1 VLDPALAQL
10 VESWSGGRIV
20 RAQRAGTGASRVTWL
35 IDAERAG
42 QPLALVLRCDANDGP
57 LSGTELTL
65 EREATVYGA
74 LMKTGVRI
82 PRLVAVATGGGA
94 LLLERA
100 PGSDAFA
107 AVADPAVKQAI
118 ADDYFTALSELH
130 TVDPAE
136 LWLPGF
142 ERPRDPRDHARADL
156 RLWRRIAAAR
166 LAGSDP
172 LLDTAFDWLDA
183 NAPATAARASL
194 CHGDA
199 GPGNFL
205 FEGSRVTALL
215 DWEFAHLGDPHDDL
229 AWVAVR
235 AQLLG
240 GFGDLA
246 RGYRTWSAATGLRA
260 DRARIEF
267 YRALVLTRMAV
278 SCRIALSHAGPRS
291 RDTTVY
297 ALLLP
302 YLRALLPE
310 ALARAGC
317 PRAQV
322 ESFDADGRA
331 GIDAQ
336 PLLRAHARP
345 LDELPAA

>member
-10 VESWSGGRIV
+10 VESASGARIV
-20 RAQRAGTGASRVTWL
+20 RAERAGTGASRVTWL
-35 IDAERAG
+35 IDAERGG
-42 QPLALVLRCDANDGP
+42 QPIPLVLRCDASDGP

-74 LMKTGVRI
+74 LMKTRVRI
-82 PRLVAVATGGGA
+82 PRLLAVAAGGAA

-107 AVADPAVKQAI
+107 AVSDPARKQAI
-118 ADDYFTALSELH
+118 ADDYFAALAELH
-130 TVDPAE
+130 ALDPAE
-136 LWLPGF
+136 LWLPDF
-142 ERPRDPRDHARADL
+142 ERPREPRDHARADL
-156 RLWRRIAAAR
+156 GLWRRIAAAR

-172 LLDTAFDWLDA
+172 LLDTAFGWLDA
-183 NAPATAARASL
+183 NAPATASRTSL

-215 DWEFAHLGDPHDDL
+215 DWEFAHVGDPHDDL

-246 RGYRTWSAATGLRA
+246 RGVRAWSAATGVPF
-260 DRARIEF
+260 DPARVEY
-267 YRALVLTRMAV
+267 YRALVLVRMAV
-278 SCRIALSHAGPRS
+278 SCRIALSHAGARS
-291 RDTTVY
+291 RDASVY

-317 PRAQV
+317 ARA
-322 ESFDADGRA
+322 ELERFAAEGRA
-331 GIDAQ
+331 AIDAQ
-336 PLLRAHARP
+336 PLLRVHARP
-345 LDELPAA
+345 LDPLPAA

>member
-10 VESWSGGRIV
+10 VESSAGGRIV
-20 RAQRAGTGASRVTWL
+20 RAERAGTGASRVTWL
-35 IDAERAG
+35 VDVERAG
-42 QPLALVLRCDANDGP
+42 EVIPLVLRCDPGDGP

-65 EREATVYGA
+65 EREARVYRA
-74 LMKTGVRI
+74 LAATPVRI
-82 PRLVAVATGGGA
+82 PRLLAVAPGGGA

-107 AVADPAVKQAI
+107 AVREPERKQAL
-118 ADDYFTALSELH
+118 ADDYFAALAELH
-130 TVDPAE
+130 LQDPDE

-142 ERPRDPRDHARADL
+142 EKPRDPRDHARADL
-156 RLWRRIAAAR
+156 RLWRRIAASH
-166 LAGSDP
+166 LPGPDP
-172 LLDTAFDWLDA
+172 LLDTAFAWLDA
-183 NAPATAARASL
+183 NAPAADSRASL

-205 FEGSRVTALL
+205 FEGARVTALL
-215 DWEFAHLGDPHDDL
+215 DWEFAHVGDPHDDL

-246 RGYRTWSAATGLRA
+246 RGYRVWSAATGQPP
-260 DRARIEF
+260 DPARIEY
-267 YRALVLTRMAV
+267 YRALVLARMAV
-278 SCRIALSHAGPRS
+278 SCRIALGHAGARS

-297 ALLLP
+297 SLLLP

-317 PRAQV
+317 AAPELARLLD
-322 ESFDADGRA
+322 EGRA
-331 GIDAQ
+331 GIEAQ
-336 PLLRAHARP
+336 PVLRAHARP
-345 LDELPAA
+345 LDPLPAA

>member
-1 VLDPALAQL
+1 VLDPVLTQL
-10 VESWSGGRIV
+10 VESSAGCRIARV
-20 RAQRAGTGASRVTWL
+20 ERAGTGASRVTWL
-35 IDAERAG
+35 IDAERDG
-42 QPLALVLRCDANDGP
+42 ETLQLVLRCDASDGP

-65 EREATVYGA
+65 EREALVYGA
-74 LMKTGVRI
+74 LAKTRVRI
-82 PRLVAVATGGGA
+82 PRLLAVAADGAA

-100 PGSDAFA
+100 PGTDAFA
-107 AVADPAVKQAI
+107 AVADPALKQAI
-118 ADDYFTALSELH
+118 ADDYFAALAELH
-130 TVDPAE
+130 AIDTAE

-142 ERPRDPRDHARADL
+142 ARPRDPGDHARADL
-156 RLWRRIAAAR
+156 GLWRRIAASR
-166 LAGSDP
+166 LAAGDP
-172 LLDTAFDWLDA
+172 LLDTAFTWLEA
-183 NAPATAARASL
+183 NAPAASHTSL

-240 GFGDLA
+240 GFGDLR
-246 RGYRTWSAATGLRA
+246 RGYRGWSAATGQTI
-260 DRARIEF
+260 DPARIEY
-267 YRALVLTRMAV
+267 YRALVLVRMAV
-278 SCRIALSHAGPRS
+278 SCRIALSHAGERS
-291 RDTTVY
+291 RDTSVY

-310 ALARAGC
+310 ALARSGCARAELAGF
-317 PRAQV
+317 AA
-322 ESFDADGRA
+322 EGRA
-331 GIDAQ
+331 ELDAH

-345 LDELPAA
+345 LDPLPA